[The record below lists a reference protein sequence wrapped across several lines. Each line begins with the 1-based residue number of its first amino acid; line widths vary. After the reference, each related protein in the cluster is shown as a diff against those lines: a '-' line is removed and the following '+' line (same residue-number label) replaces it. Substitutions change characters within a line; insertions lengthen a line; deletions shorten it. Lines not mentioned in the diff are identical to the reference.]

1 MKNNL
6 NDSRSELDN
15 EIEKLAQDQK
25 NKPKRILFRNHYESI
40 EKALDS
46 GTSHNDIILLL
57 KKYDF
62 EISHSLF
69 RKYLFEERKRRNLS
83 KEKIPESFTAP
94 SKLESFRM
102 SEVVPKNSVISNSS
116 KEKSELET
124 EPAKEWKSAYSKN
137 DPRAIDEALSRK
149 IDLDAL
155 AKAYKEKLRK
165 GEV

>member
-40 EKALDS
+40 EKALNS

-69 RKYLFEERKRRNLS
+69 RKYLFEERKRRNSS
-83 KEKIPESFTAP
+83 KEKNPESFTVP
-94 SKLESFRM
+94 STLESFRM
-102 SEVVPKNSVISNSS
+102 SEVVPKTSAISNSD
-116 KEKSELET
+116 KEKSEPET
-124 EPAKEWKSAYSKN
+124 QPVTEWKSAYSKS
-137 DPRAIDEALSRK
+137 DPRRIDEILKKSTD
-149 IDLDAL
+149 IDAL
-155 AKAYKEKLRK
+155 AKEYRDSKKK
-165 GEV
+165 GNK